1 MILEVFEEAPNVEV
15 RSTIIG
21 PYLIVETSSGRSITL
36 KKEADDEGNWDIILF
51 Y

>member
-21 PYLIVETSSGRSITL
+21 PYLIVEKLAIYYG
-36 KKEADDEGNWDIILF
+36 
-51 Y
+51 